1 CFETAWRNSIGPEGY
16 KPRLSRSTVLKAR
29 VARQE
34 IMLRREALQP
44 APQARKVRLQAAVN
58 AAGVNVEAKSQMRRT
73 ANVETA
79 GKPPRQQEGKLQPQR
94 GMTIRLPRPQRLRR
108 QHKTTEMM
116 QSAGVAEIPRA
127 D

>member
-1 CFETAWRNSIGPEGY
+1 
-16 KPRLSRSTVLKAR
+16 SRSTVLRAR
-29 VARQE
+29 VARLE

-44 APQARKVRLQAAVN
+44 SPQAQHKPRLQVAVN
-58 AAGVNVEAKSQMRRT
+58 AAVVNLEANPQMRRT

-94 GMTIRLPRPQRLRR
+94 GMTIRLPRPQRPRR